1 MQFPCEVAQTLA
13 LPLVLCAIFEPRL
26 QGYLPDILTGP
37 VRSECAFVPRHPVA
51 GSNPVEKFP
60 IITGA
65 EGEIYIDEIG
75 ADLDQAGCLV
85 VVYARWYHKG
95 NRQQMEHN
103 DD

>member
-1 MQFPCEVAQTLA
+1 MPIQ
-13 LPLVLCAIFEPRL
+13 
-26 QGYLPDILTGP
+26 
-37 VRSECAFVPRHPVA
+37 
-51 GSNPVEKFP
+51 PVENFP

-95 NRQQMEHN
+95 NRQQMELVSRGGMRYSGCVHYRRKHN
-103 DD
+103 ETP